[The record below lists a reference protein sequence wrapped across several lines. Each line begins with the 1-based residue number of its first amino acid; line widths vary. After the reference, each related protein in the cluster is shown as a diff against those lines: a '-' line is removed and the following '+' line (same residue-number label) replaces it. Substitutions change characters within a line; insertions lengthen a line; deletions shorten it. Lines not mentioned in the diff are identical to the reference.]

1 MSNVKVKKSVLQSII
16 KKHLFESPAP
26 DSGVSR
32 RLTVGPDTSPLPK
45 GLPLSP
51 TDRMSVQ
58 LDTERPPVDDPD
70 YIPENSRELG
80 YAVQTLSEMVPPD
93 LVEKAYLEFKK
104 VLERLEEDQESSGSE
119 NVDLLRKFESVYRK
133 NRIVNLLVREAADDF
148 DEEEDEEEL
157 ARLEAEMGGEL
168 RRQADIELAKPQAAD
183 VSIGKLEDAFRALG
197 IKNRN
202 LTNYLVKQIR
212 DNSYAEDP
220 SEISG
225 LTMQEFKEFF
235 DLMLKNMSDKG
246 VVNAFEKA
254 QRDSDSHR
262 STEAWD
268 KMVKFIQAFPSFI
281 ANRERELL
289 ANRRDPNAIKQSE
302 YQTIA
307 KPFGYAAAS
316 GIRQAFIRDVMAVRA
331 LSTFVVSRPAA
342 AYVNNSIKEA
352 FEDALSLPEN
362 QEFLATL
369 FDEEGLE
376 EYREMMKNPRALEQ
390 SDLFKNFA
398 GAVTYEALAS
408 VAELNFKPYNGK
420 PGRPIGA
427 AFMSEFGNEN
437 LKLQPHEEMQLRK
450 MADRGLKGDYV
461 QFVEEVLET
470 SEESGHRGLLTAA
483 AAMTADDADKDE
495 YGSYASP
502 AFSTMKKAASVS
514 KPPELHVADYAGKDD
529 PLVDKIKS
537 ADRAARK
544 ASKQAGRNK

>member
-1 MSNVKVKKSVLQSII
+1 MPGVKVRKSVLQSII

-32 RLTVGPDTSPLPK
+32 RLTVGPDSSPLPR

-58 LDTERPPVDDPD
+58 LDTERPPVEDPD

-80 YAVQTLSEMVPPD
+80 YAVQALAEMVPAD
-93 LVEKAYLEFKK
+93 LVEKAYHEFQK
-104 VLERLEEDQESSGSE
+104 VLENLEEDEDGEEDSDE
-119 NVDLLRKFESVYRK
+119 NVDLLKKFENFYRRSRK
-133 NRIVNLLVREAADDF
+133 LMREASDDDDF
-148 DEEEDEEEL
+148 EEDEEEL
-157 ARLEAEMGGEL
+157 ARLDREMGADL
-168 RRQADIELAKPQAAD
+168 KRQADIEFARPKD
-183 VSIGKLEDAFRALG
+183 TNVSLGRLQDALSAIG

-202 LTNYLVKQIR
+202 LVDYIVRQIR
-212 DNSYAEDP
+212 SNSEVESP
-220 SEISG
+220 SDVSG
-225 LTMQEFKEFF
+225 LTMQEFNEFF
-235 DLMLKNMSDKG
+235 DLMIRNMGDRG
-246 VVNAFEKA
+246 VVKAFEKA
-254 QRDSDSHR
+254 QRDSNSHR
-262 STEAWD
+262 DESKWD
-268 KMVKFIQAFPSFI
+268 IMVDFIQQFPRFI
-281 ANRERELL
+281 SNRESELL
-289 ANRRDPNAIKQSE
+289 AHKRDPNEIKQSE

-331 LSTFVVSRPAA
+331 LSTFVISRSTS

-352 FEDALSLPEN
+352 FEDALSMPEN
-362 QEFLATL
+362 KEFLATL

-408 VAELNFKPYNGK
+408 VAEMNFKPYNGK
-420 PGRPIGA
+420 PGRSIGA

-437 LKLQPHEEMQLRK
+437 LKLQPNEEMQLRK
-450 MADRGLKGDYV
+450 MADRGLRGDYV
-461 QFVEEVLET
+461 QFVEEILET
-470 SEESGHRGLLTAA
+470 SEENGHRGLLTAA

>member
-1 MSNVKVKKSVLQSII
+1 
-16 KKHLFESPAP
+16 
-26 DSGVSR
+26 
-32 RLTVGPDTSPLPK
+32 
-45 GLPLSP
+45 
-51 TDRMSVQ
+51 MSVQ
-58 LDTERPPVDDPD
+58 LDTERPPVEDPD

-80 YAVQTLSEMVPPD
+80 YAVQALAEMVPAD
-93 LVEKAYLEFKK
+93 LVEKAYHEFQK
-104 VLERLEEDQESSGSE
+104 VLENLEEDEDGEEDSDE
-119 NVDLLRKFESVYRK
+119 NVDLLKKFENFYRRSRK
-133 NRIVNLLVREAADDF
+133 LMREASDDDDF
-148 DEEEDEEEL
+148 EEDEEEL
-157 ARLEAEMGGEL
+157 ARLDREMGADL
-168 RRQADIELAKPQAAD
+168 KRQADIEFARPKD
-183 VSIGKLEDAFRALG
+183 TNVSLGRLQDALSAIG

-202 LTNYLVKQIR
+202 LVDYIVRQIR
-212 DNSYAEDP
+212 SNSEVESP
-220 SEISG
+220 SDVSG
-225 LTMQEFKEFF
+225 LTMQEFNEFF
-235 DLMLKNMSDKG
+235 DLMIRNMGDRG
-246 VVNAFEKA
+246 VVKAFEKA
-254 QRDSDSHR
+254 QRDSNSHR
-262 STEAWD
+262 DESKWD
-268 KMVKFIQAFPSFI
+268 IMVDFIQQFPRFI
-281 ANRERELL
+281 SNRESELL
-289 ANRRDPNAIKQSE
+289 AHKRDPNEIKQSE

-331 LSTFVVSRPAA
+331 LSTFVISRSTS

-352 FEDALSLPEN
+352 FEDALSMPEN
-362 QEFLATL
+362 KEFLATL

-408 VAELNFKPYNGK
+408 VAEMNFKPYNGK
-420 PGRPIGA
+420 PGRSIGA

-437 LKLQPHEEMQLRK
+437 LKLQPNEEMQLRK
-450 MADRGLKGDYV
+450 MADRGLRGDYV
-461 QFVEEVLET
+461 QFVEEILET
-470 SEESGHRGLLTAA
+470 SEENGHRGLLTAA

>member
-32 RLTVGPDTSPLPK
+32 RITVGPDKSPLPK

-80 YAVQTLSEMVPPD
+80 YAVQTLSEMVPAD

-104 VLERLEEDQESSGSE
+104 VLERLEEEQDGEESE

-148 DEEEDEEEL
+148 DDEEDEAEL
-157 ARLEAEMGGEL
+157 ARLEREL
-168 RRQADIELAKPQAAD
+168 GSELKLQADIELARPRATDSSLA
-183 VSIGKLEDAFRALG
+183 KLDDAFRALG

-202 LTNYLVKQIR
+202 LVDYLVRQIR
-212 DNSYAEDP
+212 NNSDAEDP

-225 LTMQEFKEFF
+225 LTMQEFNEFF

-246 VVNAFEKA
+246 VMKAFEKA

-262 STEAWD
+262 STDAWD
-268 KMVKFIQAFPSFI
+268 VMVRFIQDFPRFI
-281 ANRERELL
+281 ADREKELL
-289 ANRRDPNAIKQSE
+289 AHKRDPNAIKQSE

-331 LSTFVVSRPAA
+331 LSAFVVSRPAA

-352 FEDALSLPEN
+352 FEDALSPAN
-362 QEFLATL
+362 QERLDDL
-369 FDEEGLE
+369 FDQKGLE
-376 EYREMMKNPRALEQ
+376 EYRGILNNPEELKH
-390 SDLFKNFA
+390 SDLFKNFS
-398 GAVTYEALAS
+398 GLITYEALAS
-408 VAELNFKPYNGK
+408 VAELNFKPHRGK
-420 PGRPIGA
+420 PGRPIGS
-427 AFMSEFGNEN
+427 AFMTEFGNEN
-437 LKLQPHEEMQLRK
+437 LKLQPHEEMQLRS
-450 MADRGLKGDYV
+450 MADRGLKSDYV
-461 QFVEEVLET
+461 QFVEEILEK
-470 SEESGHRGLLTAA
+470 SEEDLHFGLLTAA
-483 AAMTADDADKDE
+483 ATMTAEDADKDE
-495 YGSYASP
+495 FGSYTSP

-514 KPPELHVADYAGKDD
+514 KPPEAHVADYLGKED
-529 PLVDKIKS
+529 PLVDKIKAAGKS
-537 ADRAARK
+537 ARK
-544 ASKQAGRNK
+544 AAKQAGRNK

>member
-1 MSNVKVKKSVLQSII
+1 MPGVKVRKSVLQSII

-32 RLTVGPDTSPLPK
+32 RLTVGPDSSPLPR

-58 LDTERPPVDDPD
+58 LDTERPPVEDPD

-80 YAVQTLSEMVPPD
+80 YAVQALAEMVPAD
-93 LVEKAYLEFKK
+93 LVEKAYHEFQK
-104 VLERLEEDQESSGSE
+104 VLENLEEDEDGEEDSDE
-119 NVDLLRKFESVYRK
+119 NVDLLKKFENFYRRSRK
-133 NRIVNLLVREAADDF
+133 LMREASDDDDF
-148 DEEEDEEEL
+148 EEDEEEL
-157 ARLEAEMGGEL
+157 ARLDREMGADL
-168 RRQADIELAKPQAAD
+168 KRQADIEFARPKD
-183 VSIGKLEDAFRALG
+183 TNVSLGRLQDALSAIG

-202 LTNYLVKQIR
+202 LVDYIVRQIR
-212 DNSYAEDP
+212 SNSEVESP
-220 SEISG
+220 SDVSG
-225 LTMQEFKEFF
+225 LTMQEFNEFF
-235 DLMLKNMSDKG
+235 DLMIRNMGDKG
-246 VVNAFEKA
+246 VVKAFEKA
-254 QRDSDSHR
+254 QRDSNSHR
-262 STEAWD
+262 DESKWD
-268 KMVKFIQAFPSFI
+268 IMVDFIQQFPRFVS
-281 ANRERELL
+281 NRESELL
-289 ANRRDPNAIKQSE
+289 THKRDPNEIKQSE

-331 LSTFVVSRPAA
+331 LSTFVISRSTS

-352 FEDALSLPEN
+352 FEDALSMPEN
-362 QEFLATL
+362 KEFLATL

-408 VAELNFKPYNGK
+408 VAEMNFKPYNGK
-420 PGRPIGA
+420 PGRSIGA

-450 MADRGLKGDYV
+450 MADRGLRGDYV
-461 QFVEEVLET
+461 QFVEEILET
-470 SEESGHRGLLTAA
+470 SEENGHRGLLTAA